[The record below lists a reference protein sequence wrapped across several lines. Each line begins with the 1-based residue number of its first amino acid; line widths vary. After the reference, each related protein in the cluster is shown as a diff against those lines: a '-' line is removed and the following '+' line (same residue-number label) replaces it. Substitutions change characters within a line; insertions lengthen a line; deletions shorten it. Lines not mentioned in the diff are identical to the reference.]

1 MFKFFKLNIQNL
13 IKIHMFID
21 PVTVINNRM
30 STDSIGSEFSLD
42 DSSKCDNRI
51 PRSHSLHDARTLNSE
66 PMSEED
72 DDDDDNDNALLEQC
86 INAGIENI
94 TTSNII
100 DDEELPDDVQEELLS
115 QCIAAGIKMP
125 TTCKSQMPVKI
136 KTKKQNVNDI
146 NEEKQQQDLLES
158 GIRNNKKSFKNKCD
172 DLSDSEQEEA
182 LLKECIAAG
191 MRKLQ
196 KNKSKEINDDTL
208 ELNEEDLLNSCINQG
223 VRNVARKQRE
233 IPVFNKYKKLFA
245 PKSDSEFSESTSTM
259 TPGGVINGIKKLD
272 ESNDS
277 TWKDDETL
285 TFSTLTSSYQSAN
298 TGENSKSKLIP
309 LDKGEIGN
317 VNYNLQKRLDI

>member
-1 MFKFFKLNIQNL
+1 MFT
-13 IKIHMFID
+13 D

-42 DSSKCDNRI
+42 DSGKCDNRM
-51 PRSHSLHDARTLNSE
+51 PQSHSLHDVCTLNSE
-66 PMSEED
+66 PMSEDDE

-115 QCIAAGIKMP
+115 RCIAAGIKMP

-136 KTKKQNVNDI
+136 KTKKQDVNNI
-146 NEEKQQQDLLES
+146 TEKKQRQELLES
-158 GIRNNKKSFKNKCD
+158 EIKNNKKSFKNKCD

-196 KNKSKEINDDTL
+196 KNKSKELNDDTL
-208 ELNEEDLLNSCINQG
+208 ELNEDNLLNNCCQG
-223 VRNVARKQRE
+223 VQNVLRKQRE
-233 IPVFNKYKKLFA
+233 IPVLNKYKKSFA

-259 TPGGVINGIKKLD
+259 TPGGVVNGIKKLD

-298 TGENSKSKLIP
+298 TGENSKPKLIQ

-317 VNYNLQKRLDI
+317 YTYLY